1 MKTKSHVINSVALA
15 LVLSGLAWAGSVLA
29 ADQFPTPAVNAASCE
44 QMNWNKDLLTRYP
57 WAIDACQEVVVING
71 EKFARF
77 EGHVVRQNRDGSFRT
92 QFVNRDRKHTK
103 DWGYMN
109 LKPGS
114 EQHAL
119 IDGMPSNFSDLSKD
133 QVLSFYVPE
142 NRVGFVQA
150 PGENIVPI
158 VAPPIERGVALA
170 DTVGATPAMPKTAGP
185 LPLIALAGLASLL
198 GALGLAIR
206 RRAPKR

>member
-1 MKTKSHVINSVALA
+1 MKTKSQVMHSVALA

-29 ADQFPTPAVNAASCE
+29 ADQFPAPAVNIASCQ
-44 QMNWNKDLLTRYP
+44 QMNWNKDLLARYP
-57 WAIDACQEVVVING
+57 WAIDACQEVVVVNG

-77 EGHVVRQNRDGSFRT
+77 EGHVVRQNNDGSFRT
-92 QFVNRDRKHTK
+92 QFVNREGKHTQ

-114 EQHAL
+114 DQHAL
-119 IDGMPSNFSDLSKD
+119 IDGVPGHFSDLRKD

-142 NRVGFVQA
+142 NRVGVVQA
-150 PGENIVPI
+150 PGEKIVPI
-158 VAPPIERGVALA
+158 VPPPIERGVALA
-170 DTVGATPAMPKTAGP
+170 DTGRAPAMPKTAGP
-185 LPLIALAGLASLL
+185 LPLVLLAGMASLL

-206 RRAPKR
+206 RRASKR